1 MKSKSKSEIADAAG
15 VSQKTL
21 ARGIGGHREKL
32 RAMGVSPSQRIL
44 PPRAVEYVCREL
56 GIHEEDFA
64 A

>member
-21 ARGIGGHREKL
+21 ARWIMGHREKL

-44 PPRAVEYVCREL
+44 PPRAVEYVCGEL
-56 GIHEEDFA
+56 GIHEEDF
-64 A
+64 